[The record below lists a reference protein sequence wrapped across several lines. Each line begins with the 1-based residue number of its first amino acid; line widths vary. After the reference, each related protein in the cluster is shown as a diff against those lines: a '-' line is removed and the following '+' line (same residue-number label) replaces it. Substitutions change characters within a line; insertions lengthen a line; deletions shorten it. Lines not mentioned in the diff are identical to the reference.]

1 MSKNN
6 SLKPILRK
14 KKSNKLLKS
23 DLLVVVLD
31 FLKRRRTNSYSARQ
45 LIKELKLAN
54 NKDSVSHVLEI
65 LASEKKIINI
75 EGTNKYS
82 ITNKPNIDAAN
93 QEVGIV
99 DLTKTGD
106 AYVVVSKD
114 SNDIFVRYSNL
125 NTALNGDKVKVKL
138 LPEGRRS
145 RTKKEGVVIKIIE
158 RSTEYFIGT
167 IQIKRK
173 RAKLIPDSTKFYE
186 DIEIPLDSL
195 KNAKDEDKA
204 IVKITSWGEKNK
216 LKPTGV
222 VTLVLGKSDSNELE
236 MNSILIQKGFNI
248 SFSETI
254 MKEAKSISNKITDSE
269 IANRRD
275 FRNTTTFTI
284 DPFDAKDFDDA
295 LSIKFLKNKQIE
307 VGIHIAD
314 VSHYLK
320 VGTEMDKEAYLRS
333 TSVYLVD
340 RCNPMLP
347 EILSNELC
355 SLRPNE
361 DKLTFSAVFT
371 FDENNILINK
381 WFGKTVIHSN
391 RRFSYEEA
399 QLILDTEKGDFA
411 KELLK
416 LNEIALKLRKKRFRN
431 GAINFESDEIGF
443 KLDSN
448 KKPIAVFVKERGDSN
463 KLIEEFMLLANKEV
477 AKFID
482 KKEKGGEKIPF
493 VYRIHDYPNEDKI
506 NDLSSFTRDFGFT
519 MNTKDIAKSFN
530 QLMKE
535 AEKNDALKP
544 IIALAIRTMA
554 KAEYS
559 TDNIGHY
566 GLAFEHYSHFTSPIR
581 RYSDVLTHRI
591 LEKNLNATF
600 RTNLSTLEAQC
611 KHISQQERKA
621 MECERESIRYK
632 QTEFLENKIGATF
645 PAIINGMNEKGFFAE
660 IIENKCEGM
669 VRFETMRENFILDP
683 SKLKAKGMNS
693 NTIFKIGDKVN
704 IKIISVDMKQKR
716 ADFELED

>member
-1 MSKNN
+1 
-6 SLKPILRK
+6 
-14 KKSNKLLKS
+14 
-23 DLLVVVLD
+23 
-31 FLKRRRTNSYSARQ
+31 
-45 LIKELKLAN
+45 
-54 NKDSVSHVLEI
+54 
-65 LASEKKIINI
+65 
-75 EGTNKYS
+75 
-82 ITNKPNIDAAN
+82 
-93 QEVGIV
+93 
-99 DLTKTGD
+99 
-106 AYVVVSKD
+106 
-114 SNDIFVRYSNL
+114 
-125 NTALNGDKVKVKL
+125 
-138 LPEGRRS
+138 
-145 RTKKEGVVIKIIE
+145 
-158 RSTEYFIGT
+158 
-167 IQIKRK
+167 
-173 RAKLIPDSTKFYE
+173 
-186 DIEIPLDSL
+186 
-195 KNAKDEDKA
+195 
-204 IVKITSWGEKNK
+204 VKITSWGEKNK

-222 VTLVLGKSDSNELE
+222 VTLVLSKSDSNELE

-314 VSHYLK
+314 VSHFLK

-477 AKFID
+477 AKFIA

-591 LEKNLNATF
+591 LEKNLNSTF

-632 QTEFLENKIGATF
+632 QTEFLENKIGDTF

-669 VRFETMRENFILDP
+669 VRFETMSENYILDP

-716 ADFELED
+716 ADFELDD